1 MQLVYLD
8 ESGNS
13 GNNLHD
19 MQQPVFVLCA
29 LLVPEDKWLQL
40 ETDLH
45 SAIEVHFPPPRAPD
59 FEVHATGLR
68 NGDKFFRGTPVS
80 KRLELRDDWLRLAA
94 KHDLKVIYRAI
105 EKRRY
110 HRWQQETFG
119 VGVAINPHLVALPL
133 VARVVDDYLASLP
146 SHTHGMFISDEDRAT
161 MDDVEKAIHLL
172 RVTPGALKL
181 RRIVEKGFFADS
193 RKSLPLQLCDLCAYQ
208 ARKLEEAR
216 LGMPAKAVDAGGTQL
231 LEPLVVRGAEKL
243 QDTLA
248 WIVDQQKKER
258 PGNESRSR

>member
-1 MQLVYLD
+1 MHLVYLD

-19 MQQPVFVLCA
+19 LQQPVFVLCA
-29 LLVPEDKWLQL
+29 LLVPEDKWLAL

-45 SAIEVHFPPPRAPD
+45 AAVEAHYPSPRAPG
-59 FEVHATGLR
+59 FEIHATGLR
-68 NGDKFFRGTPVS
+68 NGDKFFRSTPVS
-80 KRLELRDDWLRLAA
+80 KRLELRDAWLQLAA
-94 KHDLKVIYRAI
+94 KHHLKVIYRAI

-119 VGVAINPHLVALPL
+119 IGVAINPHLVALPL
-133 VARVVDDYLASLP
+133 VARVVDDYLTTLP
-146 SHTHGMFISDEDRAT
+146 GHPHGMFISDEDRAT
-161 MDDVEKAIHLL
+161 MGDVEKAIQLL
-172 RVTPGALKL
+172 RVTPGTLKL

-193 RKSLPLQLCDLCAYQ
+193 RKSLPLQLCDLCAYN

-216 LGMPAKAVDAGGTQL
+216 LGMPVKPVDTGGMKL

-248 WIVDQQKKER
+248 WIVDQQKKGATRE
-258 PGNESRSR
+258 

>member
-19 MQQPVFVLCA
+19 KQQPVFVLCA
-29 LLVPEDKWLQL
+29 LLVPEDKWLAL

-45 SAIEVHFPPPRAPD
+45 AAVERHFPSPRPTD

-68 NGDKFFRGTPVS
+68 NGDKFFRSTPIS
-80 KRLELRDDWLRLAA
+80 QRLELRDTWLRLAA
-94 KHDLKVIYRAI
+94 NHQLKVIYRAI
-105 EKRRY
+105 EKRKY

-119 VGVAINPHLVALPL
+119 GGVAINPHLVALPL
-133 VARVVDDYLASLP
+133 VARVVDDYLAALP
-146 SHTHGMFISDEDRAT
+146 GQPHGMFISDEDRAT
-161 MDDVEKAIHLL
+161 MGDVEKAIQLL

-208 ARKLEEAR
+208 ARKIEEAR
-216 LGMPAKAVDAGGTQL
+216 LGIPAKSVDAVGMQL
-231 LEPLVVRGAEKL
+231 LEPLISRGAEKL

-248 WIVDQQKKER
+248 WIVDQQKKGATRE
-258 PGNESRSR
+258 

>member
-19 MQQPVFVLCA
+19 KQQPVFVLCA
-29 LLVPEDKWLQL
+29 LLVPEDKWLAL

-45 SAIEVHFPPPRAPD
+45 DAVEKHFPSPRPTD

-68 NGDKFFRGTPVS
+68 NGDMFFRSAPILQ
-80 KRLELRDDWLRLAA
+80 RLELRDAWLRLAA
-94 KHDLKVIYRAI
+94 KHQLKVIYRAI
-105 EKRRY
+105 EKRKY

-133 VARVVDDYLASLP
+133 VARVVDDYLAALP
-146 SHTHGMFISDEDRAT
+146 GQPHGMFISDEDRAT
-161 MDDVEKAIHLL
+161 MGDVEKAIQLL

-208 ARKLEEAR
+208 ARKIEEAR
-216 LGMPAKAVDAGGTQL
+216 LGMPTKSVDSVGMQL
-231 LEPLVVRGAEKL
+231 LEPLIARGAEKL

-248 WIVDQQKKER
+248 WIVDQQKKGATRE
-258 PGNESRSR
+258 